1 VQIAL
6 EDADVPPARAYDLAM
21 RYAAG
26 QLGFDWK
33 PGAASSPSG
42 SRSQRRR

>member
-1 VQIAL
+1 VTP
-6 EDADVPPARAYDLAM
+6 VRAYDLAM

-33 PGAASSPSG
+33 PAATAPAG
-42 SRSQRRR
+42 RRSQRRR